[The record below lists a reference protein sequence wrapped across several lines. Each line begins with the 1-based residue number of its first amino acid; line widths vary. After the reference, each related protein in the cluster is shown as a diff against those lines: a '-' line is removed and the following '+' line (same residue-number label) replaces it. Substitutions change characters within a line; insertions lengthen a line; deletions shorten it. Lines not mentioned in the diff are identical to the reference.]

1 MTLITLEP
9 DMNIEPGHQWL
20 VLKNGEQDG
29 IDGFY
34 LAALLNDVSPEDW
47 SFVDNKIRI
56 AHTAEVDRRILA
68 LIDELAAVRF
78 SAPGLVQM
86 TMLETMQESQG

>member
-20 VLKNGEQDG
+20 V
-29 IDGFY
+29 IDNDVAGY
-34 LAALLNDVSPEDW
+34 CLATLLLNSEMELARSDGDRL
-47 SFVDNKIRI
+47 FI
-56 AHTAEVDRRILA
+56 AHSQDVDRRILT
-68 LIDELAAVRF
+68 LIDELAYVRF

-86 TMLETMQESQG
+86 TMTETQEVQG